1 MCFNTDI
8 LVFYQ
13 FIACILETVIKDIL
27 LVGFIYINDILENTF
42 MKKQQHVTKTNVAM
56 ATNISHCPINS
67 HTINIFFK
75 AMKSILLVIG

>member
-13 FIACILETVIKDIL
+13 FHSINLRNCNKRYL
-27 LVGFIYINDILENTF
+27 LVGFIYINDIFENTF

-56 ATNISHCPINS
+56 ATNILHCPINS
-67 HTINIFFK
+67 HTIHIFLF
-75 AMKSILLVIG
+75 